1 MSVAS
6 VLTLSAPTVTLF
18 FLNFIDF
25 NRKLMGLW

>member
-6 VLTLSAPTVTLF
+6 VLTLSAPTFTLF
-18 FLNFIDF
+18 LVFIDF